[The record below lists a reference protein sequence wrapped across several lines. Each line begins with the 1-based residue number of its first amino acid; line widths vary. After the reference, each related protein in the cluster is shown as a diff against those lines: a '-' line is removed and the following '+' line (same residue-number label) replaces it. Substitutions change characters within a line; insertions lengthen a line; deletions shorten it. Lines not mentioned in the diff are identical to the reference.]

1 MILMIDN
8 YDSFTFN
15 IVQYLGQMGENVQVY
30 RNDKIKMEEIRR
42 LKPQAIFLSPGP
54 CTPREAGITVDVIRE
69 FYKDVPIMGICLGHQ
84 SIGYAFGAEVV
95 RASRI
100 MHGKT
105 SPIINDGKTI
115 FAGLPNPFSAGRYHS
130 LLVARETLPACLEIS
145 AETAEGEIMGLR
157 HKEYPVEGI
166 QFHPESVLTP
176 QGKRIIKKLFEIYRT
191 KGASVM
197 IKEAIEK
204 AVNKTDLR
212 EAEMMAAMDEIM
224 EGIATPAQIAALITA
239 LRMKGETV
247 EEVTGAARIMRQKA
261 TRVNACATTIVDTC
275 GTGGDKLNTFNIST
289 TAAFVVAAA
298 GIVVAKHGNRAVSS
312 GCGSADV
319 LEALGVNIS
328 AGQEIVEECIQQI
341 GIGFLFAPKLH
352 GAMKYAI
359 GPRREIG
366 IRTIFNM
373 LGPLTN
379 PAGATAQLLGVY
391 DPKLTEMFADV
402 LKNMGTKRAFVVHG
416 LDGLDEVTITG
427 ETRVAELKDGI
438 VRTYNI
444 NPMDYFGRVDP
455 LEAIRGGD
463 PTVNAQITRD
473 VLSGKNGAC
482 RNVVLINAALAI
494 VAGEKAQNIKEGI
507 KVAADCID
515 SGAAVKKLQSLI
527 EMSNS

>member
-1 MILMIDN
+1 
-8 YDSFTFN
+8 
-15 IVQYLGQMGENVQVY
+15 
-30 RNDKIKMEEIRR
+30 
-42 LKPQAIFLSPGP
+42 
-54 CTPREAGITVDVIRE
+54 
-69 FYKDVPIMGICLGHQ
+69 
-84 SIGYAFGAEVV
+84 
-95 RASRI
+95 
-100 MHGKT
+100 
-105 SPIINDGKTI
+105 
-115 FAGLPNPFSAGRYHS
+115 
-130 LLVARETLPACLEIS
+130 
-145 AETAEGEIMGLR
+145 
-157 HKEYPVEGI
+157 
-166 QFHPESVLTP
+166 
-176 QGKRIIKKLFEIYRT
+176 
-191 KGASVM
+191 M
-197 IKEAIEK
+197 IKEAIDK
-204 AVNKTDLR
+204 AVRKIDLP
-212 EAEMMAAMDEIM
+212 EAEMMAAMEEIM
-224 EGIATPAQIAALITA
+224 GGVATPAQIGAFITA

-289 TAAFVVAAA
+289 TTAFVVAAA
-298 GIVVAKHGNRAVSS
+298 GIIVAKHGNRAVSS

-328 AGQEIVEECIQQI
+328 VDQEIVEECIQQI

-416 LDGLDEVTITG
+416 SDGLDEVTITG

-438 VRTYNI
+438 VRAYNI
-444 NPMDYFGRVDP
+444 HPKDYVGSTYP
-455 LEAIRGGD
+455 LDAIRGGD
-463 PTVNAQITRD
+463 PTVNAQITKD
-473 VLSGKNGAC
+473 VLSGKPGAC
-482 RNVVLINAALAI
+482 RDVVLMNAALAI
-494 VAGEKAQNIKEGI
+494 MAGEKAADIKEG
-507 KVAADCID
+507 VGLAADCID
-515 SGAAVKKLQSLI
+515 SGAAVKKLQALI

>member
-1 MILMIDN
+1 
-8 YDSFTFN
+8 
-15 IVQYLGQMGENVQVY
+15 
-30 RNDKIKMEEIRR
+30 
-42 LKPQAIFLSPGP
+42 
-54 CTPREAGITVDVIRE
+54 
-69 FYKDVPIMGICLGHQ
+69 
-84 SIGYAFGAEVV
+84 
-95 RASRI
+95 
-100 MHGKT
+100 
-105 SPIINDGKTI
+105 
-115 FAGLPNPFSAGRYHS
+115 
-130 LLVARETLPACLEIS
+130 
-145 AETAEGEIMGLR
+145 
-157 HKEYPVEGI
+157 
-166 QFHPESVLTP
+166 
-176 QGKRIIKKLFEIYRT
+176 
-191 KGASVM
+191 M

-204 AVNKTDLR
+204 AVQKTNLP

-261 TRVNACATTIVDTC
+261 TRVNACSSTIVDTC

-328 AGQEIVEECIQQI
+328 ANQEIVEECIQQI

-391 DPKLTEMFADV
+391 DPQLTEMFAGV

-416 LDGLDEVTITG
+416 SDGLDEVTVSG

-438 VRTYNI
+438 IRTYNI
-444 NPMDYFGRVDP
+444 NPIDYFGKTYP
-455 LEAIRGGD
+455 LEDIRGSD
-463 PTVNAQITRD
+463 PTVNAQITKD
-473 VLSGKNGAC
+473 VLTGKMGAC
-482 RNVVLINAALAI
+482 RDVVIINAALAI
-494 VAGEKAQNIKEGI
+494 VAGEKAVDIKEGI
-507 KVAADCID
+507 KIATDCID
-515 SGAAVKKLQSLI
+515 SGAAVKKLQELI
-527 EMSNS
+527 ELSNS

>member
-1 MILMIDN
+1 
-8 YDSFTFN
+8 
-15 IVQYLGQMGENVQVY
+15 
-30 RNDKIKMEEIRR
+30 
-42 LKPQAIFLSPGP
+42 
-54 CTPREAGITVDVIRE
+54 
-69 FYKDVPIMGICLGHQ
+69 
-84 SIGYAFGAEVV
+84 
-95 RASRI
+95 
-100 MHGKT
+100 
-105 SPIINDGKTI
+105 
-115 FAGLPNPFSAGRYHS
+115 
-130 LLVARETLPACLEIS
+130 
-145 AETAEGEIMGLR
+145 
-157 HKEYPVEGI
+157 
-166 QFHPESVLTP
+166 
-176 QGKRIIKKLFEIYRT
+176 
-191 KGASVM
+191 M
-197 IKEAIEK
+197 IKEAIDK
-204 AVNKTDLR
+204 AVRNIDLP
-212 EAEMMAAMDEIM
+212 EAEMMAAMEEIM
-224 EGIATPAQIAALITA
+224 GGEATPAQIGAFITA

-289 TAAFVVAAA
+289 TTAFVVAAA
-298 GIVVAKHGNRAVSS
+298 GIIVAKHGNRAVSS
-312 GCGSADV
+312 DCGSADV

-328 AGQEIVEECIQQI
+328 VDQEIVEECIQQI

-416 LDGLDEVTITG
+416 SDGLDEVTITG

-444 NPMDYFGRVDP
+444 HPKDYVGTTYP
-455 LEAIRGGD
+455 LNDIRGGD
-463 PTVNAQITRD
+463 PTTNAQITKD
-473 VLSGKNGAC
+473 VLSGKPGAC
-482 RNVVLINAALAI
+482 RDVVLMNAALAI
-494 VAGEKAQNIKEGI
+494 VAGEKAADIKEGVR
-507 KVAADCID
+507 VAADCID
-515 SGAAVKKLQSLI
+515 SGTAVKKLQALI